1 MGIGSS
7 GRAAPANIVV
17 DQSCENS
24 FIKDGNA
31 SNRERR
37 WYYYGATVPDAKLVG
52 SPFQLSPKKRRMA
65 DRTPRSEEEDNDDE
79 AFFDEVLRK

>member
-17 DQSCENS
+17 DQACEAS
-24 FIKDGNA
+24 FTKDGNA

-37 WYYYGATVPDAKLVG
+37 WYCYGATVPDAKLVG
-52 SPFQLSPKKRRMA
+52 SPFQLSPKKRRLE
-65 DRTPRSEEEDNDDE
+65 DRTRPVAEEEDEEDE
-79 AFFDEVLRK
+79 EDLF

>member
-1 MGIGSS
+1 LGIGSS

-17 DQSCENS
+17 DQACEAS
-24 FIKDGNA
+24 FSKDGNA

-52 SPFQLSPKKRRMA
+52 SPFQLSPKKRRLE
-65 DRTPRSEEEDNDDE
+65 DRTRRSTGEDEDVFEE
-79 AFFDEVLRK
+79 